1 MSLLPDVATAGLYAL
16 GLFLVILGFLVVFVE
31 TVRPSRLVAL
41 LTGSLVLAVALAL
54 AGEVALALLPAGFGG
69 AFLANH
75 LFEWLTKL

>member
-1 MSLLPDVATAGLYAL
+1 MPVLPDIASAGLYGLVVFLLTL
-16 GLFLVILGFLVVFVE
+16 GLLVVFVE

-41 LTGSLVLAVALAL
+41 LTGSLVLAAALAL

-75 LFEWLTKL
+75 VFEWLTKR

>member
-1 MSLLPDVATAGLYAL
+1 MPVLPDIASAGLYGLVVFLLTL
-16 GLFLVILGFLVVFVE
+16 GLLVVFVE

-54 AGEVALALLPAGFGG
+54 AGEVGLALLPAGFGG

-75 LFEWLTKL
+75 VFEWLTKR